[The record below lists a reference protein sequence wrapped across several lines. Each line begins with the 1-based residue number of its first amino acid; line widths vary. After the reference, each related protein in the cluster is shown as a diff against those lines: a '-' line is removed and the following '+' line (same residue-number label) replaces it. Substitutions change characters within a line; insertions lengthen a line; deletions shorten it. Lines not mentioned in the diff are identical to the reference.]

1 MRYVLAKMTAAATI
15 LLAGSAAAEAASFDC
30 AKAAAPDEIAICEH
44 PALSAL
50 DSEMGG
56 LWYAYSRFPF
66 LMGASGARQ
75 DEAEAFL
82 KRRAACGSDIACL
95 KEAYEERIGV
105 LRQQI
110 AKAMKDVE
118 EEEFAPPPSSS
129 ALPAPV
135 AAIAD
140 DYGAQCS
147 RLGGTLGNPDALI
160 MMATDLDGDA
170 RLDYLLDAE
179 ALQCSAAATAYC
191 GNGGCQ
197 ISIALSHDDYA
208 NPVDVLG
215 VQPALIRNETGVRA
229 DIWVDNTNCPDRT
242 GDETCWAIYS
252 WRDGALDKEYEVRPG
267 AD

>member
-1 MRYVLAKMTAAATI
+1 MFRVLAKVTATAA
-15 LLAGSAAAEAASFDC
+15 LLLTASLAAQAASFDC
-30 AKAAAPDEIAICEH
+30 AKATTADENAICDD

-66 LMGASGARQ
+66 LMGASGTRH

-82 KRRAACGSDIACL
+82 KRRAACGSDVSCL
-95 KEAYEERIGV
+95 RDAYEERITV
-105 LRQQI
+105 LREQI

-118 EEEFAPPPSSS
+118 EAEFAPPPSST
-129 ALPAPV
+129 LPAPV

-140 DYGAQCS
+140 DYGAQCT
-147 RLGGTLGNPDALI
+147 RLDGTLENPDALTV
-160 MMATDLDGDA
+160 MAADLDGDGQ
-170 RLDYLLDAE
+170 LDYLLDAE
-179 ALQCSAAATAYC
+179 ALRCSTAATAYC

-215 VQPALIRNETGVRA
+215 VQPALIRNEKGVRA
-229 DIWVDNTNCPDRT
+229 DVWVDNTNCPDRAE
-242 GDETCWAIYS
+242 DETCWAVYS
-252 WRDGALDKEYEVRPG
+252 WVDGVLDKKYEARPG